1 MKTLKELK
9 KERNELG
16 MELYTQMSVN
26 EKLIPFT
33 AYNLIA
39 MGIIGLIS
47 KGLSF
52 LLTFEYRH
60 IFAFIMISFFIYELF
75 DLHNFQVASGLLRV
89 KGLGE
94 LYKNNFFYVTKFN
107 SQIYGIKEIH
117 ENNNQKLVLHEIDF
131 DVDFPLII
139 RENVIYP
146 VSEIFSV
153 KQETKN

>member
-33 AYNLIA
+33 VYNLIA
-39 MGIIGLIS
+39 MCVIGTIS
-47 KGLSF
+47 GGLSF
-52 LLTFEYRH
+52 LIHFEYRH
-60 IFAFIMISFFIYELF
+60 IFSFIMISFFIYELF

-107 SQIYGIKEIH
+107 GQIYGVKEIP
-117 ENNNQKLVLHEIDF
+117 EDSSQKLVLHEIDF

-146 VSEIFSV
+146 VSEIFFI
-153 KQETKN
+153 KQETKG

>member
-1 MKTLKELK
+1 MESLKVLK
-9 KERNELG
+9 QERNKLG

-52 LLTFEYRH
+52 LLTFEYRY
-60 IFAFIMISFFIYELF
+60 IFSFIMISFFIYELF
-75 DLHNFQVASGLLRV
+75 DLHNFQIASGLLQV

-94 LYKNNFFYVTKFN
+94 LYKNDFFYIMKFN
-107 SQIYGIKEIH
+107 NQIYGIKEIP
-117 ENNNQKLVLHEIDF
+117 ENKNQKLVLHEIGF
-131 DVDFPLII
+131 DVDFPSIT
-139 RENVIYP
+139 RENIIYK

-153 KQETKN
+153 KQETEN

>member
-1 MKTLKELK
+1 MKSLKELK

-16 MELYTQMSVN
+16 MKLYTQMSVN
-26 EKLIPFT
+26 EKLFPFT
-33 AYNLIA
+33 IYNLIA
-39 MGIIGLIS
+39 MCVIGVIS
-47 KGLSF
+47 SGLSF

-60 IFAFIMISFFIYELF
+60 IFSFIMISFFIYELF

-107 SQIYGIKEIH
+107 GQIYGVKEIP
-117 ENNNQKLVLHEIDF
+117 EDNNQKLVLHEINF

-139 RENVIYP
+139 RENIIYP
-146 VSEIFSV
+146 VSEIFSI

>member
-1 MKTLKELK
+1 MKTVKELK

-16 MELYTQMSVN
+16 IELYTKMSVN

-60 IFAFIMISFFIYELF
+60 IFSFIMISFFIYELF
-75 DLHNFQVASGLLRV
+75 DLHNFQVASGLLRI

-107 SQIYGIKEIH
+107 GQIYGVKEIP

-153 KQETKN
+153 KQEIQN

>member
-1 MKTLKELK
+1 MESLKVLK
-9 KERNELG
+9 QERNKLG
-16 MELYTQMSVN
+16 MELYTRMSVN

-52 LLTFEYRH
+52 LLTFEYRY
-60 IFAFIMISFFIYELF
+60 IFSFIMISFFIYELF
-75 DLHNFQVASGLLRV
+75 DLHNFQIASGLLQV

-94 LYKNNFFYVTKFN
+94 LYKNGFFYIMKFN
-107 SQIYGIKEIH
+107 NQIYGVKEIP
-117 ENNNQKLVLHEIDF
+117 ENKNQKLVLHEIGF
-131 DVDFPLII
+131 DVDFPSIT
-139 RENVIYP
+139 RENIIYK

-153 KQETKN
+153 KQETEN

>member
-1 MKTLKELK
+1 MESLKVLK
-9 KERNELG
+9 QERNKLG

-33 AYNLIA
+33 VYNLIA

-60 IFAFIMISFFIYELF
+60 IFSFIMISFFIYELF
-75 DLHNFQVASGLLRV
+75 DLHNFQIASGLLRV

-94 LYKNNFFYVTKFN
+94 LYKNNYFYVMKFN
-107 SQIYGIKEIH
+107 GQIYGVKEIP
-117 ENNNQKLVLHEIDF
+117 ENKNQKLVLHEIDF
-131 DVDFPLII
+131 NVDFLSIT
-139 RENVIYP
+139 RENIIYK

-153 KQETKN
+153 KQETEK

>member
-33 AYNLIA
+33 VYNLIA

-52 LLTFEYRH
+52 LLTFEYRY
-60 IFAFIMISFFIYELF
+60 IFSFIMISFFIYELF
-75 DLHNFQVASGLLRV
+75 DLHNFQVAFGLLRV

-107 SQIYGIKEIH
+107 GQIYGVKEIP

-139 RENVIYP
+139 RENVIYS

>member
-1 MKTLKELK
+1 MKTPKELK

-26 EKLIPFT
+26 KKLIPFT

-60 IFAFIMISFFIYELF
+60 IFSFIMISFFIYELF
-75 DLHNFQVASGLLRV
+75 DLYNFQVASGLLRI

-107 SQIYGIKEIH
+107 GQIYGVKEIP
-117 ENNNQKLVLHEIDF
+117 EDNNQKLVLHEIDF

-153 KQETKN
+153 KQETEK

>member
-1 MKTLKELK
+1 MESLKELK

-60 IFAFIMISFFIYELF
+60 IFSFIMISFFIYELF
-75 DLHNFQVASGLLRV
+75 DLHNFQVVSGLLRV

-94 LYKNNFFYVTKFN
+94 LYKNNFFYITKFN
-107 SQIYGIKEIH
+107 GQIYGVKEIP
-117 ENNNQKLVLHEIDF
+117 ENKNQKLVLHEIGF
-131 DVDFPLII
+131 DVDFPSVD
-139 RENVIYP
+139 RENIIYK
-146 VSEIFSV
+146 VSDIFSI
-153 KQETKN
+153 K

>member
-1 MKTLKELK
+1 MESLKVLK
-9 KERNELG
+9 QERNKLG
-16 MELYTQMSVN
+16 MELYTRMSVW
-26 EKLIPFT
+26 EKMTPFT

-107 SQIYGIKEIH
+107 GQIYGVKEIP
-117 ENNNQKLVLHEIDF
+117 EDSTQKLVLHEIDF
-131 DVDFPLII
+131 DVDFPPII
-139 RENVIYP
+139 RENIIYP
-146 VSEIFSV
+146 VSEIFSI
-153 KQETKN
+153 KQETKG

>member
-1 MKTLKELK
+1 MESLKVLK
-9 KERNELG
+9 QERNKLG

-52 LLTFEYRH
+52 LLTFEYRY
-60 IFAFIMISFFIYELF
+60 IFSFIMISFFIYELF

-94 LYKNNFFYVTKFN
+94 LYKNNYFYVMRFN
-107 SQIYGIKEIH
+107 GQIYGVKEIP
-117 ENNNQKLVLHEIDF
+117 EDKNQKLVLHEIDF
-131 DVDFPLII
+131 DVDFPLTI
-139 RENVIYP
+139 RENIIYP
-146 VSEIFSV
+146 VSEIFSI
-153 KQETKN
+153 KQETKG

>member
-1 MKTLKELK
+1 MESLKVLK
-9 KERNELG
+9 QERNKLG

-39 MGIIGLIS
+39 IGIIGLIS

-52 LLTFEYRH
+52 LLTFEYRY
-60 IFAFIMISFFIYELF
+60 IFSFIMISFFIYELF

-94 LYKNNFFYVTKFN
+94 RYKNNFFYVTKFN
-107 SQIYGIKEIH
+107 GQIYGVKEIP
-117 ENNNQKLVLHEIDF
+117 EDSSQKLVLHEIGF
-131 DVDFPLII
+131 DVDFPLIAQ
-139 RENVIYP
+139 ENIIYK

-153 KQETKN
+153 KQETEN

>member
-33 AYNLIA
+33 VYNLIA
-39 MGIIGLIS
+39 MCVIGTIS
-47 KGLSF
+47 GGLSF
-52 LLTFEYRH
+52 LIHFEYRH
-60 IFAFIMISFFIYELF
+60 IFSFIMISFFIYELF
-75 DLHNFQVASGLLRV
+75 DLHNFYVASGLLRV

-107 SQIYGIKEIH
+107 GQIYGVKEIP
-117 ENNNQKLVLHEIDF
+117 EDSSQKLVLHEIDF

-146 VSEIFSV
+146 VSEIFFI
-153 KQETKN
+153 KQETKG

>member
-1 MKTLKELK
+1 MKTVKELK

-16 MELYTQMSVN
+16 MELYTRMSVN

-52 LLTFEYRH
+52 LLTFEYRY
-60 IFAFIMISFFIYELF
+60 IFSFIMISFFIYELF

-107 SQIYGIKEIH
+107 GQIYGVKEIP

-139 RENVIYP
+139 RENIIYP
-146 VSEIFSV
+146 VSEIFSI

>member
-16 MELYTQMSVN
+16 MQLYTQMSVW
-26 EKLIPFT
+26 EKMTPFT
-33 AYNLIA
+33 IYNLIA
-39 MGIIGLIS
+39 MCVIGTIS
-47 KGLSF
+47 YCLSF
-52 LLTFEYRH
+52 LFHFEYRH
-60 IFAFIMISFFIYELF
+60 IFSFAMISFFIYELF
-75 DLHNFQVASGLLRV
+75 DLHNFQVAFGLLRV

-107 SQIYGIKEIH
+107 GQIYGVKEIP
-117 ENNNQKLVLHEIDF
+117 EDKNQKLVLHEIDF

-139 RENVIYP
+139 RENIIYP
-146 VSEIFSV
+146 VSEIFSI

>member
-9 KERNELG
+9 KERNKLG

-33 AYNLIA
+33 IYNLIA

-75 DLHNFQVASGLLRV
+75 DLYNFQVASGLLRV

-107 SQIYGIKEIH
+107 GQIYGVKEIP
-117 ENNNQKLVLHEIDF
+117 EDSSQKLVLHEIDF

-146 VSEIFSV
+146 VSEIFS
-153 KQETKN
+153 TK

>member
-1 MKTLKELK
+1 MKTVKELK

-52 LLTFEYRH
+52 LLTFEYRY
-60 IFAFIMISFFIYELF
+60 IFSFIMISFFIYELF

-107 SQIYGIKEIH
+107 SQIYGVKEIP
-117 ENNNQKLVLHEIDF
+117 EDSSQKLVLHEIDF

-146 VSEIFSV
+146 VSEIFST
-153 KQETKN
+153 KQETEN

>member
-1 MKTLKELK
+1 MESLKVLK
-9 KERNELG
+9 QERNKLG

-52 LLTFEYRH
+52 LLTFEYRY
-60 IFAFIMISFFIYELF
+60 IFSFIMISFFIYELF

-94 LYKNNFFYVTKFN
+94 LYKNDFFYIMKFN
-107 SQIYGIKEIH
+107 NQIYGVKEIP
-117 ENNNQKLVLHEIDF
+117 ENKNQKLVLHEIGF
-131 DVDFPLII
+131 DVDFPSIT
-139 RENVIYP
+139 RENIIYK

-153 KQETKN
+153 KQETEN

>member
-1 MKTLKELK
+1 MKTVKELK

-52 LLTFEYRH
+52 LLTFEYRY
-60 IFAFIMISFFIYELF
+60 IFSFIMISFFIYELF
-75 DLHNFQVASGLLRV
+75 DLHNFQVSSGLLRV

-107 SQIYGIKEIH
+107 GQIYGVKEIP

-139 RENVIYP
+139 RENIIYP
-146 VSEIFSV
+146 VSEIFSI

>member
-16 MELYTQMSVN
+16 IELYTKMSVW
-26 EKLIPFT
+26 EKMTPFT

-52 LLTFEYRH
+52 LLIFEYRY
-60 IFAFIMISFFIYELF
+60 IFSFIMISFFIYELF

-94 LYKNNFFYVTKFN
+94 LYKNGFFYIMKFN
-107 SQIYGIKEIH
+107 NQIYGVKEIP
-117 ENNNQKLVLHEIDF
+117 ENKNQKLVLHEIGF
-131 DVDFPLII
+131 DVDFPLITQ
-139 RENVIYP
+139 ENIIYK
-146 VSEIFSV
+146 VSDIFS
-153 KQETKN
+153 TK

>member
-16 MELYTQMSVN
+16 MELYTQMSVW
-26 EKLIPFT
+26 EKLTPFT
-33 AYNLIA
+33 VYNLIA
-39 MGIIGLIS
+39 MCVIGVIS
-47 KGLSF
+47 SGLSF
-52 LLTFEYRH
+52 LLTFEYKH
-60 IFAFIMISFFIYELF
+60 IFSFIMISFFIYELF

-94 LYKNNFFYVTKFN
+94 LYKNNFFYVTRFN
-107 SQIYGIKEIH
+107 GQIYGVKEIP
-117 ENNNQKLVLHEIDF
+117 EDSTQKLVLHKIDF

-139 RENVIYP
+139 RENIIYP
-146 VSEIFSV
+146 VSEIFAI

>member
-1 MKTLKELK
+1 MESLKVLK
-9 KERNELG
+9 QERNKLG

-52 LLTFEYRH
+52 LLTFEYRY
-60 IFAFIMISFFIYELF
+60 IFSFIMISFFIYELF
-75 DLHNFQVASGLLRV
+75 DLHNFQVASGLLQV

-94 LYKNNFFYVTKFN
+94 LYKNDFFYIMKFN
-107 SQIYGIKEIH
+107 NQIYGIKEIP
-117 ENNNQKLVLHEIDF
+117 EDKNQKLVLHEIGF
-131 DVDFPLII
+131 DVDFPPID
-139 RENVIYP
+139 RENIIYK

-153 KQETKN
+153 KQETEN

>member
-1 MKTLKELK
+1 MESLKVLK
-9 KERNELG
+9 QERNKLG

-33 AYNLIA
+33 VYNLIA

-52 LLTFEYRH
+52 LLTFEYRY
-60 IFAFIMISFFIYELF
+60 IFSFIMISFFIYELF

-94 LYKNNFFYVTKFN
+94 LYKNNYFYVMRFN
-107 SQIYGIKEIH
+107 GQIYGVKEIP
-117 ENNNQKLVLHEIDF
+117 ENKNQKLVLHEIGF
-131 DVDFPLII
+131 DVDFPSIT
-139 RENVIYP
+139 RENIIYK
-146 VSEIFSV
+146 VSKIFSV
-153 KQETKN
+153 KQETEN

>member
-1 MKTLKELK
+1 MKTVKELK

-26 EKLIPFT
+26 EKLFPFT
-33 AYNLIA
+33 IYNLIA
-39 MGIIGLIS
+39 MCVIGVIS
-47 KGLSF
+47 SGLSF

-60 IFAFIMISFFIYELF
+60 IFSFIMISFFIYELF

-107 SQIYGIKEIH
+107 GQIYGVKEIP
-117 ENNNQKLVLHEIDF
+117 EDNNQKLVLHEINF

-139 RENVIYP
+139 RENIIYP
-146 VSEIFSV
+146 VSEIFSI

>member
-1 MKTLKELK
+1 MESLKILK
-9 KERNELG
+9 QERNKLG

-60 IFAFIMISFFIYELF
+60 IFSFIMISFFIYELF
-75 DLHNFQVASGLLRV
+75 DLHNFQIASGLLQI

-94 LYKNNFFYVTKFN
+94 LYKNGFFYIMKFN
-107 SQIYGIKEIH
+107 NQIYGVKEIP
-117 ENNNQKLVLHEIDF
+117 ENKNQKLVLHEIGF
-131 DVDFPLII
+131 DVDFPLIAQ
-139 RENVIYP
+139 ENIIYK
-146 VSEIFSV
+146 VSDIFSI
-153 KQETKN
+153 K

>member
-1 MKTLKELK
+1 MESLKVLK
-9 KERNELG
+9 QERNKLG

-60 IFAFIMISFFIYELF
+60 IFSFIMISFFIYELF
-75 DLHNFQVASGLLRV
+75 DLHNFQIASGLLQV

-94 LYKNNFFYVTKFN
+94 LYKNNFFYIMKFN
-107 SQIYGIKEIH
+107 NQIYGVKEIP
-117 ENNNQKLVLHEIDF
+117 ENKNQKLVLHEIGF
-131 DVDFPLII
+131 DVDFPLIAQ
-139 RENVIYP
+139 ENIIYK
-146 VSEIFSV
+146 VSDIFSI
-153 KQETKN
+153 K